1 MVKLLLEAP
10 PARRAGDGPD
20 SPGRTGLG
28 AGERPRCF
36 MVASSE
42 GVAAIFGRTKK
53 IALKTFFLL
62 RFSKVSGAIFT
73 ALHFLR
79 NLLAFPP

>member
-36 MVASSE
+36 MVVSSE
-42 GVAAIFGRTKK
+42 GVAAIFGRSKK
-53 IALKTFFLL
+53 LHLKKLFLL
-62 RFSKVSGAIFT
+62 RLSKVSGAIFT
-73 ALHFLR
+73 AIR
-79 NLLAFPP
+79 NLQ